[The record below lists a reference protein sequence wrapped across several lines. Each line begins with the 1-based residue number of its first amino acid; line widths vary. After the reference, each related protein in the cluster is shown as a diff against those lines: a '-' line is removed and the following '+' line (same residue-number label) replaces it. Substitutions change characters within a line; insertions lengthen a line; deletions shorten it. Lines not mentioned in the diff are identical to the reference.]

1 MKMAYV
7 CNGSS
12 VRAQLAAAIAKEYFT
27 DADIVAVGSIEG
39 EEADE
44 TAMKILEEDGISTK
58 GLKLTNLFDMDFDMD
73 YAVVVGCDEGGC
85 PLVFADKVIEWDF
98 INNPKDQG
106 EEAYRKAKE
115 QLKEE
120 IKTFYMDNFS

>member
-120 IKTFYMDNFS
+120 IKTFYMENFA

>member
-58 GLKLTNLFDMDFDMD
+58 GLKLTNLFDMDFDLD
-73 YAVVVGCDEGGC
+73 YAIVVGCDEGGC
-85 PLVFADKVIEWDF
+85 PLVFAEKVIEWDF

-106 EEAYRKAKE
+106 EEAYRKAKD

>member
-58 GLKLTNLFDMDFDMD
+58 GLKLTNLFDMDFDLD
-73 YAVVVGCDEGGC
+73 YAIVVGCDEGGC
-85 PLVFADKVIEWDF
+85 PLVFAEKVIEWDF

-106 EEAYRKAKE
+106 EEAYRKAKD
-115 QLKEE
+115 QLKVE

>member
-85 PLVFADKVIEWDF
+85 PLVFAEKVIEWDF

-106 EEAYRKAKE
+106 EEAYRKAKD

-120 IKTFYMDNFS
+120 IKTFYMENFS

>member
-12 VRAQLAAAIAKEYFT
+12 TRAQLAASIAGEYFK
-27 DADIVAVGSIEG
+27 DAEIVAVGSIEG

-44 TAMKILEEDGISTK
+44 TAMKILEEDGISTE
-58 GLKLTNLFDMDFDMD
+58 GLKLTNLFEMDFDMN
-73 YAVVVGCDEGGC
+73 YAIVVGCDEGGC

-98 INNPKDQG
+98 IENPKDQD
-106 EEAYRKAKE
+106 EAAYRKAKD

-120 IKTFYMDNFS
+120 IKKFYMENFA

>member
-12 VRAQLAAAIAKEYFT
+12 VRAQLAASVAKEYFT

-58 GLKLTNLFDMDFDMD
+58 GMKLTNLFDMDFDMD
-73 YAVVVGCDEGGC
+73 YAIVVGCDEGGC
-85 PLVFADKVIEWDF
+85 PLVFAEKVIEWDF
-98 INNPKDQG
+98 IENLKDQG
-106 EEAYRKAKE
+106 EEAYRKAKD

-120 IKTFYMDNFS
+120 IKTFYMENFA

>member
-12 VRAQLAAAIAKEYFT
+12 VRAQLAASVAKEYFT

-58 GLKLTNLFDMDFDMD
+58 GMKLTNLFDMDFDMD
-73 YAVVVGCDEGGC
+73 YAIVVGCDEGGC
-85 PLVFADKVIEWDF
+85 PLVFAEKVIEWDF
-98 INNPKDQG
+98 IENPKDQG
-106 EEAYRKAKE
+106 EEAYRKAKD

-120 IKTFYMDNFS
+120 IKTFYMENFA

>member
-12 VRAQLAAAIAKEYFT
+12 IRAQLAASIAKEYFT
-27 DADIVAVGSIEG
+27 DAEIVAVGSIEG
-39 EEADE
+39 EEADGI
-44 TAMKILEEDGISTK
+44 AMKILEEDGISTK
-58 GLKLTNLFDMDFDMD
+58 GLKLTNLFDMDFDMN
-73 YAVVVGCDEGGC
+73 YAIVVGCNDGGC

-98 INNPKDQG
+98 ITDPKDQG
-106 EEAYRKAKE
+106 EEAYRKAKD

-120 IKTFYMDNFS
+120 IKTFYMENFS